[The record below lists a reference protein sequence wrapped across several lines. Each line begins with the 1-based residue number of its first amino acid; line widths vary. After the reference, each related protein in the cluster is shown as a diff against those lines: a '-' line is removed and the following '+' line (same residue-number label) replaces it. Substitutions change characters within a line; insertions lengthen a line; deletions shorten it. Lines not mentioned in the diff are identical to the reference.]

1 MKGRSITPTLFSS
14 NDKIKKYTLRNRSL
28 TSNEKDFEKIFE
40 DMKKEIFDEIKKV
53 TEIKFKEHKEKFITF
68 IKDYKLKENIQCPM
82 IDDDKKQSISKR
94 NIKRGRADIS
104 TSPNSEIEEKKE
116 EQKIQ
121 CVNNKIKKVK
131 ISIPKE
137 NNKKNGKKNLMAFE
151 DSKREAESKKD
162 ISNIINSTVPKVAKR
177 SKKKNAEK
185 KSNEN
190 LLIGKKR
197 KRNYEN
203 FVNLFNSEPNY
214 DFSEEEKDEKKP
226 KRGRKRGRK
235 RSHLK
240 RKMK

>member
-1 MKGRSITPTLFSS
+1 
-14 NDKIKKYTLRNRSL
+14 
-28 TSNEKDFEKIFE
+28 
-40 DMKKEIFDEIKKV
+40 
-53 TEIKFKEHKEKFITF
+53 
-68 IKDYKLKENIQCPM
+68 
-82 IDDDKKQSISKR
+82 
-94 NIKRGRADIS
+94 
-104 TSPNSEIEEKKE
+104 
-116 EQKIQ
+116 
-121 CVNNKIKKVK
+121 
-131 ISIPKE
+131 
-137 NNKKNGKKNLMAFE
+137 MAFE

-162 ISNIINSTVPKVAKR
+162 ISNIINSTVPKVAKI
-177 SKKKNAEK
+177 SKKKNVEK